1 MKSFPIILIGFG
13 VGFLLYN
20 LQVISFTPWQIVW
33 PSLIIWLASSQLG
46 QIKKRQR
53 GSEDS
58 WEIALW
64 LIVLTVGVYLL
75 LPIIGIPMPSIPWAV
90 VWPLVLILIGVLILL
105 PGKCSFIKV
114 DVRSGGRQNSEHKSS
129 SFLGEFNRGPT
140 SWVLD
145 DMDIRHGIGSVN
157 LDLTQSIVPDRE
169 THIDVYGYVGE
180 ASIYLPPGL
189 PFRAECSL
197 SLGEITV
204 LDQKESGSHR
214 YIRMESPGYE
224 AATQKVNIRVHWK
237 IGEISIRQIR

>member
-114 DVRSGGRQNSEHKSS
+114 DVRSGEGRIANTNPPRSWASS
-129 SFLGEFNRGPT
+129 TVDQP
-140 SWVLD
+140 
-145 DMDIRHGIGSVN
+145 
-157 LDLTQSIVPDRE
+157 
-169 THIDVYGYVGE
+169 VGFWMTWTFDTVSE
-180 ASIYLPPGL
+180 ASTSTYPI
-189 PFRAECSL
+189 
-197 SLGEITV
+197 
-204 LDQKESGSHR
+204 HR
-214 YIRMESPGYE
+214 
-224 AATQKVNIRVHWK
+224 T
-237 IGEISIRQIR
+237 